1 MPRFLFHLH
10 ECGVN
15 THDDSGRELPDLT
28 SAIEAARADALSI
41 MAHEVY
47 DGHLC
52 LSCHIEVEEPAT
64 GKRTSLPFRDVLKV
78 TGI

>member
-15 THDDSGRELPDLT
+15 TLDDSGRELPDLT
-28 SAIEAARADALSI
+28 SALEAARRDALSI
-41 MAHEVY
+41 MAHEVH

-64 GKRTSLPFRDVLKV
+64 GKRTSLAFRDVLMV
-78 TGI
+78 SGL